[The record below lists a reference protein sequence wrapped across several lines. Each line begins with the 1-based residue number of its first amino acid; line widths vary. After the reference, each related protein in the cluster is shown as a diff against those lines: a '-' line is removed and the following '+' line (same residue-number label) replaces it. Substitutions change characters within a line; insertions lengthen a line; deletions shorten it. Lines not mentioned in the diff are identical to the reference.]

1 MSMREE
7 FEAWFFGKKGI
18 TELGADNNPY
28 ASSHAQAAWWAWQT
42 SRNAVVIEL
51 PEPAI
56 PERFG
61 VTQVD
66 DPERFEELEALCC
79 AQHATIQKCRRAIEA
94 AGLKVKV

>member
-1 MSMREE
+1 MSMREG

-42 SRNAVVIEL
+42 SRNAIVIEL
-51 PEPAI
+51 PP
-56 PERFG
+56 PY
-61 VTQVD
+61 QMPS
-66 DPERFEELEALCC
+66 DPEFADDDSHMD
-79 AQHATIQKCRRAIEA
+79 AYHAANGMRHVILKSIEA

>member
-1 MSMREE
+1 MSMRKD

-51 PEPAI
+51 PEPST
-56 PERFG
+56 PEKFG
-61 VTQVD
+61 VTQAN
-66 DPERFEELEALCC
+66 DPDQYEALEARHG
-79 AQHATIQKCRRAIEA
+79 AQAAAISQCRRAIEA
-94 AGLKVKV
+94 AGLKVTG

>member
-51 PEPAI
+51 PPPYPTPSEPEFADD
-56 PERFG
+56 ER
-61 VTQVD
+61 QMD
-66 DPERFEELEALCC
+66 AY
-79 AQHATIQKCRRAIEA
+79 HAANGMRHVILKIIEA